1 MIVKV
6 NVEGVVATAQENV
19 FIKQHDGLQDE
30 EVASIDGRKMNKNDS
45 EDDRKNC
52 NL

>member
-19 FIKQHDGLQDE
+19 FIKQDDSLQAE
-30 EVASIDGRKMNKNDS
+30 EVASITGRKMNKMIAKMT
-45 EDDRKNC
+45 EKNC